1 MMLKR
6 LNIIKKVNDIGTTDT
21 STLVKKVIIA
31 QRLMKLKRNLLL
43 IIIM

>member
-6 LNIIKKVNDIGTTDT
+6 LNIIKKVNNIGTDDT
-21 STLVKKVIIA
+21 STLVKKVIMA

>member
-1 MMLKR
+1 MLKR
-6 LNIIKKVNDIGTTDT
+6 LNIIKKVNNIGTDDT
-21 STLVKKVIIA
+21 STLVKKVIMA